1 MHITVRIPFRE
12 FILPVIYA
20 IPTQASFIIASVLFL
35 LDTVF
40 KLKGSYFFFE
50 ESSRNEWLNEHI
62 PSYNKKY
69 WKTNVSPN

>member
-50 ESSRNEWLNEHI
+50 ESSRNE
-62 PSYNKKY
+62 
-69 WKTNVSPN
+69 